1 MSKISL
7 IIQTLNNEAT
17 LPACLES
24 IKQQSFTNWEAVI
37 IDEGSK
43 DNSLVIAEKFSH
55 ADERIKV
62 ALIDKTS
69 KKMLEDIIDKHCTGE
84 FILFVEPNGTLKAN
98 ALADS
103 INLAKATNSDIILF
117 EWLNKTKKGLEP
129 LIIKYK
135 LRNEHRLLVQD
146 ILSNRQPAQLWNKLF
161 KRSLWYGIDLKQTS
175 EQMVKTIFQ
184 KSTKVFYLNK
194 AECIHVV
201 S

>member
-24 IKQQSFTNWEAVI
+24 IKLQSFNDWEAVI
-37 IDEGSK
+37 IDEGSQ
-43 DNSLVIAEKFSH
+43 DNSLTIAEKFSRE
-55 ADERIKV
+55 DERIKV
-62 ALIDKTS
+62 TVFDKAS
-69 KKMLEDIIDKHCTGE
+69 KAMLENIIAKHCTGE
-84 FILFVEPNGTLKAN
+84 FLLFVEPNGTLKPN
-98 ALADS
+98 AIADS
-103 INLAKATNSDIILF
+103 FNLANATNSDIILF

-146 ILSNRQPAQLWNKLF
+146 VLSNRQPAQLWNKLF

-175 EQMVKTIFQ
+175 EQTVKSIFQ
-184 KSTKVFYLNK
+184 KANKVFYLNK